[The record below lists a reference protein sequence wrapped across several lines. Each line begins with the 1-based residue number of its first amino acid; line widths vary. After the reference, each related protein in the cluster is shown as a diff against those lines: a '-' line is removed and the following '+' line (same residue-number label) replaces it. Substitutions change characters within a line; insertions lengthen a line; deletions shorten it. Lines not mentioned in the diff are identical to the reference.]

1 MLAVLGIT
9 FFLVSIIFTMFGL
22 GGGSLYVPILLGF
35 SFPYSVSAGTSLL
48 LIMVGAASATVI
60 YARSGLI
67 DWKFVLAVN
76 LFSDLTAFWGGY
88 WAFPPNLLRVLFALV
103 LFASGTFMIKEPS
116 LKPSNPSKG
125 GIFIWNHRFTGDT
138 YSIPLPL
145 VLSAFMFIG
154 FWSGALGIGGG
165 VFKIPLMVLLCGFP
179 LRMAIATSSLM
190 IATSSFWGLMGHL
203 KAGTVNLAIAIPLAL
218 IVLIGG
224 QIGSR
229 ISLKTRKDRLRVGF
243 AAILFIV
250 ALKMI
255 SSVLFP

>member
-9 FFLVSIIFTMFGL
+9 FFLVSILFTMFGL
-22 GGGSLYVPILLGF
+22 GGGTLYVPILLGF
-35 SFPYSVSAGTSLL
+35 SFPYSVAAGTSLL
-48 LIMVGAASATVI
+48 LITVGAVSATVI
-60 YARSGLI
+60 YARTGLI

-76 LFSDLTAFWGGY
+76 LFSDMAAFWGGY
-88 WAFPPNLLRVLFALV
+88 WAFPPRLLQGLFALV
-103 LFASGTFMIKEPS
+103 LFVSGTFMIKEPS

-125 GIFIWNHRFTGDT
+125 GVMVWNHRFAGDT
-138 YSIPLPL
+138 YSISLPL
-145 VLSAFMFIG
+145 ILSAFIMVG

-203 KAGTVNLAIAIPLAL
+203 KAGTVNLEIGIPLAL

-229 ISLKTRKDRLRVGF
+229 ISLKTPKHRLKLGF
-243 AAILFIV
+243 AVILYVV

-255 SSVLFP
+255 TTVLF